1 MLSSDETRIAKKK
14 YWAHYSSA
22 KTRNIAFELTYDQWI
37 AIWLN
42 SGHWH
47 NRGNK
52 RNQYC
57 MSRYGDTGPYSQ
69 SNVFIQLAVDNTR
82 EGIVSRK
89 SNGHYKVSTATR
101 VKMSQAKKGKLK
113 IKSSCLNCK
122 SIISTNQINRH
133 YISCRKKAL
142 RRGLSTL

>member
-1 MLSSDETRIAKKK
+1 
-14 YWAHYSSA
+14 
-22 KTRNIAFELTYDQWI
+22 
-37 AIWLN
+37 
-42 SGHWH
+42 
-47 NRGNK
+47 
-52 RNQYC
+52 

-89 SNGHYKVSTATR
+89 SNGHYKVSTTTR

-113 IKSSCLNCK
+113 IKSSCIMCR
-122 SIISTNQINRH
+122 SVVSTNNINKH
-133 YISCRKKAL
+133 YISCQKKAL